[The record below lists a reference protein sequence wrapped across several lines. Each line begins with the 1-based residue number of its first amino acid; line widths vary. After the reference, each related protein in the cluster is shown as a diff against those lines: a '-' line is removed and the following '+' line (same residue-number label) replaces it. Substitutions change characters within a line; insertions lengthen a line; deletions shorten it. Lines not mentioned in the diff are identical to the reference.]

1 MCTPASLS
9 KKVVFVVDDEQA
21 IADTLSLILRAAG
34 YSVRTFYDGLSAL
47 EHAQEEI
54 PDIVL
59 SDVIMPKMNG
69 IVLARKLREQL
80 PNCRILL
87 ISGNAYSAT
96 LLAEWQDHGGPEL
109 EILPKPCSP
118 QAIIRKLST
127 IAAAIDDSGSHD

>member
-1 MCTPASLS
+1 MC
-9 KKVVFVVDDEQA
+9 
-21 IADTLSLILRAAG
+21 
-34 YSVRTFYDGLSAL
+34 TFYDGLSAL

-59 SDVIMPKMNG
+59 SDVVMPKMNG
-69 IVLARKLREQL
+69 IDLARKLREQL

-96 LLAEWQDHGGPEL
+96 LLSEWRDYDGPEL

-127 IAAAIDDSGSHD
+127 IAAAMDADGDSHD

>member
-1 MCTPASLS
+1 VC
-9 KKVVFVVDDEQA
+9 
-21 IADTLSLILRAAG
+21 
-34 YSVRTFYDGLSAL
+34 TFYDGLSAL

-87 ISGNAYSAT
+87 ISGNTYSAT
-96 LLAEWQDHGGPEL
+96 LLAEWQDQGGPEL
-109 EILPKPCSP
+109 EILPKPVSP
-118 QAIIRKLST
+118 QTILRKLST
-127 IAAAIDDSGSHD
+127 IAAAMDADSDSHK